1 MATTKTIGDFGE
13 NAAAMY
19 LKHKGYTILERN
31 FHSHFGEIDI
41 IARDKD
47 GFYVFVEVK
56 TRKNTLYGR
65 PSEYVDYKKQSR
77 IRKTALYY
85 THSDSVDMRFDIVE
99 IIYSQTNEESKI
111 DEINHIEN
119 AF

>member
-1 MATTKTIGDFGE
+1 MATTKAIGDFGE
-13 NAAAMY
+13 KAATIY
-19 LKHKGYTILERN
+19 LERKGYTILEHN

-65 PSEYVDYKKQSR
+65 PSEYVDYKKQNR

-85 THSDSVDMRFDIVE
+85 THSDNVDMRFDIVE
-99 IIYSQTNEESKI
+99 VIYSVNNGKGKI
-111 DEINHIEN
+111 DEVNHLEN